1 MQTVTIQT
9 TQNIGID
16 YEIAG
21 LGERI
26 LARLID
32 YIPFV
37 LLFFFGLLLI
47 APGTGDMVLYYY
59 ITAFALFTFYDLI
72 CEMFFNGQS
81 LGKYIMK
88 IRVISL
94 DGGRPTIS
102 QYLMRWLFRLVDFG
116 LTGNLGGLLC
126 AALTSNVQRIGDLV
140 AGTTLI
146 KTQPRTKMEHL
157 IFKPSEDDY
166 QPVFKE
172 ATQLNDKDIA
182 LINEVIH
189 NYYKTGNTEVV
200 YNMADKLKQLLGV
213 ALPAGTNDMQFLQTV
228 IKDYSHL
235 MALTDQPLNN

>member
-26 LARLID
+26 LAVLID

-37 LLFFFGLLLI
+37 MLLFAGMFLI
-47 APGTGDMVLYYY
+47 AAGGDVVLYYY
-59 ITAFALFTFYDLI
+59 ISVFALFTFYDLI

-88 IRVISL
+88 IRVVSL
-94 DGGRPTIS
+94 DGGRPTIG
-102 QYLMRWLFRLVDFG
+102 QYLLRWLFRLIDFG
-116 LTGNLGGLLC
+116 ITFYLGGLLC
-126 AALTSNVQRIGDLV
+126 AALTKNIQRIGDIV

-146 KTQPRTKMEHL
+146 RTQPRTKMEHL
-157 IFKPSEDDY
+157 IFKPAEDDY
-166 QPVFKE
+166 QLVFKE
-172 ATQLNDKDIA
+172 AAQLNDKDIA
-182 LINEVIH
+182 LVNEVIH
-189 NYYKTGNTEVV
+189 NYYKTGNTEVI
-200 YNMADKLKQLLGV
+200 YSMAAKLKTHLSITS
-213 ALPAGTNDMQFLQTV
+213 LPAGMNDMQFLQAI

-235 MALTDQPLNN
+235 TALTDLPLNN